1 MTKVYG
7 QSDDNIYFE
16 GDVYGQVSKFG
27 TDDAPQG
34 VLLFFSDG
42 TILEVKYGK
51 LGRGIWGITLHNQG
65 ELFDRIELCDDED
78 ADIYSD
84 IAYFRDGLK
93 SAIAAT
99 EWENVS

>member
-16 GDVYGQVSKFG
+16 GDVYGQVSKYN
-27 TDDAPQG
+27 TDEAPRG
-34 VLLFFSDG
+34 VLVYFSDG

-51 LGRGIWGITLHNQG
+51 LGRGIWGIMIHKQG
-65 ELFDRIELCDDED
+65 DLFDRIEPCFDED